1 MSEQLHD
8 FFGEVFQRYFRPAI
22 DAEPR
27 LSGGPVERIFT
38 LTDAVQ
44 DPLEQSRRGA
54 QAWGHTEVGDARFGT
69 EFFVITQYGLMYAA
83 EMSNERRALYYL
95 ATPPTLFDPLVDQVE
110 TAELHEDAVVVV
122 DSGFGHD
129 LASARPMDA
138 ALHRILDE
146 HWALRVDLTGAVIR

>member
-1 MSEQLHD
+1 MSEQLPD
-8 FFGEVFQRYFRPAI
+8 FLGEILQRYFRPAV

-27 LSGGPVERIFT
+27 LHSRPVQRMFT

-54 QAWGHTEVGDARFGT
+54 LAWGHTEVGGARFAK

-83 EMSNERRALYYL
+83 ELSNRRRALHFL
-95 ATPPTLFDPLVDQVE
+95 ATPPALFDPFVDQVE
-110 TAELHEDAVVVV
+110 KAELPEDAVVVV
-122 DSGFGHD
+122 DNGFGHD

-138 ALHRILDE
+138 ALRRVLDE
-146 HWALRVDLTGAVIR
+146 HWALRVDLTPA